1 MTFRKVLSVFMLNT
15 MAIVFLP
22 LMAGASPS
30 QERREEVL
38 VIEGGTL
45 IDGTGNTPQT
55 DMRIVIRNGRIQEIG
70 PRSEVVRPAQSRVI
84 DAQGKFILPG
94 LIDSHVHYFGY
105 EGELY
110 LNHGVTTVMS
120 LGGIP
125 EWDQA
130 QAEAIARGDV
140 VGPRMFTA
148 GNPLGAPPGAPIGM
162 PTLGMPHWLHV
173 RSAEEGIQVV
183 QMLLDKGV
191 DYIKIYRGVPTAEV
205 ARAMANLAHQA
216 GKRVVAHLGPNFD
229 AREAA
234 LAGVDLLAHASG
246 VLDATV
252 KDPELKKRAQSMSL
266 EAERASL
273 MQRELFPDLIE
284 LLIQEDVYLETSL
297 NTNAFKGFHPLSDKF
312 LWEDAVLL
320 SDTNLLYVTDYQ
332 RRRWF
337 DLQNHAVPLD
347 PRTKERVEK
356 GYENFVLFLR
366 QFVEAGGKLLVGS
379 DAEGKVP
386 PGISLHHEL
395 ELLVHGGILSPMQ
408 AIVSTTRLP
417 AEFLGRSNDLG
428 SLEKGKIADLV
439 ILNSDPLQDIG
450 NTRDIFAVLKEG
462 QEVELA
468 YHRYFTNPIPRP
480 WLSGSGR
487 HPSPRIQ
494 SFPPAVSCN
503 RPGVVVTIKGTGFM
517 PTSFVRVNGVG
528 QDIEFVGRSEIKT
541 TLDCKALDIPGTSS
555 LVVVNPEPIN
565 EGDSDVSNAVKFLV
579 TK

>member
-1 MTFRKVLSVFMLNT
+1 M
-15 MAIVFLP
+15 
-22 LMAGASPS
+22 
-30 QERREEVL
+30 
-38 VIEGGTL
+38 IEGGTL
-45 IDGTGNTPQT
+45 IDGTGDTPQT
-55 DMRIVIRNGRIQEIG
+55 DVRIVIRNGRIQEIG
-70 PRSEVVRPAQSRVI
+70 PRTEVVRPAQSRVI

-173 RSAEEGIQVV
+173 RSVEEGIQVV

-205 ARAMANLAHQA
+205 ARAMADLAHQA

-252 KDPELKKRAQSMSL
+252 RDPELKKRAQSMSL

-273 MQRELFPDLIE
+273 MQRELFSELIE

-337 DLQNHAVPLD
+337 DLQNHALPLG
-347 PRTKERVEK
+347 PETKERVDK

-428 SLEKGKIADLV
+428 SLEKGRIADLV

-450 NTRDIFAVLKEG
+450 NTRDIL
-462 QEVELA
+462 
-468 YHRYFTNPIPRP
+468 
-480 WLSGSGR
+480 
-487 HPSPRIQ
+487 
-494 SFPPAVSCN
+494 
-503 RPGVVVTIKGTGFM
+503 
-517 PTSFVRVNGVG
+517 
-528 QDIEFVGRSEIKT
+528 
-541 TLDCKALDIPGTSS
+541 
-555 LVVVNPEPIN
+555 
-565 EGDSDVSNAVKFLV
+565 
-579 TK
+579 